1 MRIGILTGGGDCP
14 GLNAAIRG
22 FVKRSIDGYRHE
34 VFGIRNGWKGL
45 VEGDVFQLTARDVG
59 GIVSKGGTILGTSR
73 VNPYK
78 DEEQLVKVNE
88 NLERFKLDAIVAIGG
103 DDTLS
108 VATRLAEDGIN
119 CVGIPK
125 TIDNDLSATD
135 LTFGFDTAVSIAVD
149 AIDRLTTTA
158 ESHHRTMVLEVMGRY
173 TGWIALHSGIAGGA
187 DCIMIPEFPMSMKE
201 VVDIINSHKQ
211 AGKEFHIVVVSEG
224 ASINGGDDV
233 VKKDSSLDEF
243 GHVRLGGI
251 GEYVGNEI
259 GKQTGEEVRSI
270 VLGHIQRGGSPTA
283 YDRLLATRF
292 GLAAAD
298 YINDGNFGKMTAL
311 KGNEILPVPLS
322 EATSE
327 LKLVPLEM
335 YELAKTF
342 FN

>member
-14 GLNAAIRG
+14 GLNAAIRAI
-22 FVKRSIDGYRHE
+22 VKRSIDGFKHE

-45 VEGDVFQLTARDVG
+45 VEGDIFQLTPLDVG
-59 GIVSKGGTILGTSR
+59 GIISKGGTILGTSR

-78 DEEQLVKVNE
+78 EKDQLAKVKE
-88 NLERFKLDAIVAIGG
+88 NLERFKLDAIAVIGG

-108 VATRLAEDGIN
+108 VATRLAEDGVN
-119 CVGIPK
+119 CVGVPK

-149 AIDRLTTTA
+149 AIERLTTTA

-173 TGWIALHSGIAGGA
+173 AGWIALHSGIAGGA
-187 DCIMIPEFPMSMKE
+187 DIIMIPEFPMSMNE
-201 VVDIINSHKQ
+201 VVKIINNRKQ

-224 ASINGGDDV
+224 AAIHGGEDV

-251 GEYVGNEI
+251 GEYVGNAI
-259 GKQTGEEVRSI
+259 GKETGEEVRSV

-283 YDRLLATRF
+283 YDRMLATRF
-292 GLAAAD
+292 GIAAVE
-298 YINDGNFGKMTAL
+298 YINDGRYGKMAAL
-311 KGNEILPVPLS
+311 KGNEIVPVPLS

-327 LKLVPLEM
+327 LKLVPPEM

>member
-14 GLNAAIRG
+14 GLNAAIRA
-22 FVKRSIDGYRHE
+22 FVKKSIDGYEHE

-45 VEGDVFQLTARDVG
+45 VEGDVFQLTSRDVG
-59 GIVSKGGTILGTSR
+59 GIISKGGTILGTSR

-78 DEEQLVKVNE
+78 DEEQLDKVNE
-88 NLERFKLDAIVAIGG
+88 NLERFKLDAIAAIGG

-108 VATRLAEDGIN
+108 VATRLAEDGIK

-187 DCIMIPEFPMSMKE
+187 DIIMIPEFPMSMNE
-201 VVDIINSHKQ
+201 VVEIINDRKQ

-224 ASINGGDDV
+224 AAINGGEDV

-251 GEYVGNEI
+251 GGYVGNEI

-283 YDRLLATRF
+283 FDRMLATRF
-292 GLAAAD
+292 GLAAVD
-298 YINDGNFGKMTAL
+298 YINDSNFGKMAAL
-311 KGNEILPVPLS
+311 KGNEIVPVQLS

-327 LKLVPLEM
+327 LKLVPPEM

>member
-14 GLNAAIRG
+14 GLNAAIRAL
-22 FVKRSIDGYRHE
+22 VKKSIDGFKHE
-34 VFGIRNGWKGL
+34 LFGIRNGWKGL
-45 VEGDVFQLTARDVG
+45 VEGDVFQLTPRDVG
-59 GIVSKGGTILGTSR
+59 GIISKGGTILGTSR

-88 NLERFKLDAIVAIGG
+88 NLERFKLDAIAVIGG

-149 AIDRLTTTA
+149 AIERLTTTA

-173 TGWIALHSGIAGGA
+173 AGWIALHSGIAGGA
-187 DCIMIPEFPMSMKE
+187 DIIMIPEFPMRMNE
-201 VVDIINSHKQ
+201 VVEIINNRKQ
-211 AGKEFHIVVVSEG
+211 AGKKFHIVVVSEG
-224 ASINGGDDV
+224 ATIDGGDDV
-233 VKKDSSLDEF
+233 HKKDGSQDEF

-259 GKQTGEEVRSI
+259 GKQTGEEVRTV

-283 YDRLLATRF
+283 FDRMLATRF
-292 GLAAAD
+292 GIAAAG
-298 YINDGNFGKMTAL
+298 YINDSNFGKMAAL
-311 KGNEILPVPLS
+311 KGNEIVPVPLS

-327 LKLVPLEM
+327 LKLVPPEM

>member
-22 FVKRSIDGYRHE
+22 LVKKSIDGYKHE

-327 LKLVPLEM
+327 LKLVPLDM

>member
-22 FVKRSIDGYRHE
+22 LVKKSIDGYRHE

-78 DEEQLVKVNE
+78 DEGQLVKVNE

-158 ESHHRTMVLEVMGRY
+158 ESHYMTMVLEVMGRY
-173 TGWIALHSGIAGGA
+173 SGWIALHSGIAGGA
-187 DCIMIPEFPMSMKE
+187 DCIMIPEFPMSMSE

-224 ASINGGDDV
+224 ASIDGGDDV

-283 YDRLLATRF
+283 YDRMLATRF

-327 LKLVPLEM
+327 LKLVPPEM

>member
-1 MRIGILTGGGDCP
+1 MRIGILTGGGDCT

-22 FVKRSIDGYRHE
+22 FVKRSIDGYKHE

-78 DEEQLVKVNE
+78 DEEQLAKVNE
-88 NLERFKLDAIVAIGG
+88 NLERFKLDAIAAIGG

-201 VVDIINSHKQ
+201 VVDIINRHKQ

-224 ASINGGDDV
+224 ASIDGADDV
-233 VKKDSSLDEF
+233 VKKDRSLDEF

-283 YDRLLATRF
+283 YDRMLATRF

-311 KGNEILPVPLS
+311 KGNEIVPVPLS

-327 LKLVPLEM
+327 LKLVPPEM

>member
-22 FVKRSIDGYRHE
+22 LVKKSIDDYKHE

-45 VEGDVFQLTARDVG
+45 VDGDVFQLTARDVG

-88 NLERFKLDAIVAIGG
+88 NLERFKLDAIAAIGG

-201 VVDIINSHKQ
+201 VVDIINSHKRV
-211 AGKEFHIVVVSEG
+211 GKEFHIVVVSEG
-224 ASINGGDDV
+224 ASIDGGDDV

-283 YDRLLATRF
+283 YDRMLATRF
-292 GLAAAD
+292 GVAAAE

-327 LKLVPLEM
+327 LKFVPPEM